1 MPRQPKP
8 RHFYSVYI
16 ACYVSMEV
24 KQRVEREERN
34 VAENEFTMETFYM
47 GTDERTAGIKFYQAC
62 KAATA
67 NPLVKS
73 VSILRDS
80 QTLIRIPFHGAR

>member
-1 MPRQPKP
+1 
-8 RHFYSVYI
+8 
-16 ACYVSMEV
+16 MEI
-24 KQRVEREERN
+24 KQRVEREER
-34 VAENEFTMETFYM
+34 VIQENEFTMETFYM
-47 GTDERTAGIKFYQAC
+47 GKDERTAGVKFYQAR

-73 VSILRDS
+73 VSMLRDS